1 MKLKYKGSAP
11 EVQRVRGKK
20 KANIDIVDEKESTD
34 AGEQEPPQSEV
45 NRDHG
50 PMGGISNIS
59 PEGPPKVGRPAW
71 ELKVLDFEEN
81 IVAWDGFNLNSDES

>member
-20 KANIDIVDEKESTD
+20 KANIDIVDEKDTPD
-34 AGEQEPPQSEV
+34 TPQSGDTPQSDV
-45 NRDHG
+45 NHN

-59 PEGPPKVGRPAW
+59 PEGPPKVARPAW

-81 IVAWDGFNLNSDES
+81 IIPWDGFNLNSDES